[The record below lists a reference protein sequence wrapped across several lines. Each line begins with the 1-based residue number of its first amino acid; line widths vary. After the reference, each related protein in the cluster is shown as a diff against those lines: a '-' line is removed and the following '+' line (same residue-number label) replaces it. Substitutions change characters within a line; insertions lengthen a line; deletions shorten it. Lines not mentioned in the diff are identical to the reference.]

1 MTTNYIMKELIPI
14 VAKLAGQYTGGDS
27 SSISNSKAQQLMGAV
42 LYCIQANEPEQQ
54 QALVSN
60 TKIPAQQAYE
70 LSYRLIEKKVQQ
82 ALALYNELLANF
94 ADYGSHFLHDTVL
107 NGLPEFFK
115 WYDIRFEPQNSILT
129 LDYPVLQDLS
139 KHTGIHL
146 IYEYIRCLLLEQHFL
161 QQFSEDYIRQSLKE
175 YNPFYQ
181 DTPDNLC
188 EVMIWTQ
195 AKRTVEE
202 KNADQSELRI
212 KVDFWRQNLYNII
225 QQKLD
230 S

>member
-1 MTTNYIMKELIPI
+1 MTTNYIMEELIPI

-27 SSISNSKAQQLMGAV
+27 RSISNSKAQQLMGAV
-42 LYCIQANEPEQQ
+42 LYCIQTNEPEQQ

-60 TKIPAQQAYE
+60 TKVPAQQAYE
-70 LSYRLIEKKVQQ
+70 LGYSLIEKKVQQ

-139 KHTGIHL
+139 RHTGIHL
-146 IYEYIRCLLLEQHFL
+146 IYEYIHCLLLEQHFL
-161 QQFSEDYIRQSLKE
+161 QQFSEDYIRQSLK
-175 YNPFYQ
+175 
-181 DTPDNLC
+181 
-188 EVMIWTQ
+188 
-195 AKRTVEE
+195 
-202 KNADQSELRI
+202 
-212 KVDFWRQNLYNII
+212 
-225 QQKLD
+225 
-230 S
+230 

>member
-1 MTTNYIMKELIPI
+1 M
-14 VAKLAGQYTGGDS
+14 
-27 SSISNSKAQQLMGAV
+27 
-42 LYCIQANEPEQQ
+42 
-54 QALVSN
+54 
-60 TKIPAQQAYE
+60 
-70 LSYRLIEKKVQQ
+70 
-82 ALALYNELLANF
+82 
-94 ADYGSHFLHDTVL
+94 
-107 NGLPEFFK
+107 
-115 WYDIRFEPQNSILT
+115 
-129 LDYPVLQDLS
+129 
-139 KHTGIHL
+139 
-146 IYEYIRCLLLEQHFL
+146 LLEQHFL

>member
-1 MTTNYIMKELIPI
+1 
-14 VAKLAGQYTGGDS
+14 
-27 SSISNSKAQQLMGAV
+27 
-42 LYCIQANEPEQQ
+42 
-54 QALVSN
+54 
-60 TKIPAQQAYE
+60 
-70 LSYRLIEKKVQQ
+70 
-82 ALALYNELLANF
+82 
-94 ADYGSHFLHDTVL
+94 
-107 NGLPEFFK
+107 
-115 WYDIRFEPQNSILT
+115 
-129 LDYPVLQDLS
+129 
-139 KHTGIHL
+139 
-146 IYEYIRCLLLEQHFL
+146 L

-175 YNPFYQ
+175 YNQFYQ